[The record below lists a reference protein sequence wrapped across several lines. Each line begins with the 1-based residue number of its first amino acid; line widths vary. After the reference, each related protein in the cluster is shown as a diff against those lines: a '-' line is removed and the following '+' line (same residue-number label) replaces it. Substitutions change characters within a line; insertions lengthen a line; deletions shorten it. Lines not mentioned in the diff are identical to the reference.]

1 MDTTKIATREPETQ
15 QTHDFVF
22 GLPTRE
28 YLSGEALDRFLA
40 KCYLRI
46 EQWAREI
53 EAAEA
58 DEEKNTS
65 HN

>member
-15 QTHDFVF
+15 KTQAFAL
-22 GLPTRE
+22 GLPPRE

-53 EAAEA
+53 EDKEAE
-58 DEEKNTS
+58 EEKNKL
-65 HN
+65 NN